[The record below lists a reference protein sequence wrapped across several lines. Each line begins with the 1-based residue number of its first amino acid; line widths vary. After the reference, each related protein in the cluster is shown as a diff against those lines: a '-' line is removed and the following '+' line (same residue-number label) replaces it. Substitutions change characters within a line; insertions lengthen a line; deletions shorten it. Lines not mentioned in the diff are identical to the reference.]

1 MECAVVG
8 CLVENLT
15 AHLVGRRVTV
25 WVEDADDVGGTL
37 DVVTSEG
44 IRLVSDSG
52 QMAVP
57 WGRVVAIVQ
66 IDDDDHQSGGQWC

>member
-1 MECAVVG
+1 MERVVVG
-8 CLVENLT
+8 CVVENLT

-44 IRLVSDSG
+44 IRIVSDSG

-66 IDDDDHQSGGQWC
+66 MDDDDRQPGGDPC

>member
-25 WVEDADDVGGTL
+25 WVEDADDVGGRL

-44 IRLVSDSG
+44 IRIVSDSG
-52 QMAVP
+52 EMAVP
-57 WGRVVAIVQ
+57 WSRVVAIVQ
-66 IDDDDHQSGGQWC
+66 MHDDGSDRSGGQ